1 MRLTDSSVIHA
12 TAASSSAIS
21 ASAPGVAV
29 RQRRFWKRPVGR
41 LLLIV
46 LVVTGVRTFVGE
58 ASVVPTGSME
68 GTILIGDHLF
78 LNKMLYGPEIPFLDR
93 RLPRLKSVRRG
104 DIVAFRYP
112 KEPAETYL
120 KRVVAV
126 GGDSLEIRD
135 GGLYI
140 NAQPV

>member
-1 MRLTDSSVIHA
+1 MRAIDSSAIHA
-12 TAASSSAIS
+12 TAVE
-21 ASAPGVAV
+21 SAPVLRVAAAH
-29 RQRRFWKRPVGR
+29 RSLWRRPVGR

-78 LNKMLYGPEIPFLDR
+78 LDKMLYGPEIPFLDR

-135 GGLYI
+135 
-140 NAQPV
+140 